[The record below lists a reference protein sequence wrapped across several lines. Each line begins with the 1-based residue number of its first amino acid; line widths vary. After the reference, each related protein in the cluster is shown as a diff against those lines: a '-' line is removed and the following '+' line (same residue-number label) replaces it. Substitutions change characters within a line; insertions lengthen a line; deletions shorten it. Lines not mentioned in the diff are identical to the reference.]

1 MFACFLL
8 SKQKEASKEKQN
20 KKKVKNKMEKT
31 NYQENRI
38 QQQEQQQKQELFD
51 SETKRKIKDSLQE
64 IYNKQQLQQ
73 QATNVS
79 GRKGSFIKFVH
90 DGEHKRLS
98 LTGQF
103 QKEQVPY
110 KDFITN
116 QVTEGK
122 FSERYF
128 FECYDITDS
137 NHPSEISTWER
148 GPKDAK
154 TILYWLSN
162 DKNVLDVIRHGLPGS
177 KTTTYDIHPSL
188 MD

>member
-1 MFACFLL
+1 
-8 SKQKEASKEKQN
+8 
-20 KKKVKNKMEKT
+20 MEP
-31 NYQENRI
+31 NYQENKV
-38 QQQEQQQKQELFD
+38 QQKQQQELFD
-51 SETKRKIKDSLQE
+51 LETKRKIQESLQE
-64 IYNKQQLQQ
+64 IYNKQQKQQ
-73 QATNVS
+73 QATKGS
-79 GRKGSFIKFVH
+79 DGRKGSFIKFVY

-103 QKEQVPY
+103 QKEQIPY
-110 KDFITN
+110 KDFVTN
-116 QVTEGK
+116 QVIEGR

-128 FECYDITDS
+128 FECYDITDP

-177 KTTTYDIHPSL
+177 KTTTYDIHPP
-188 MD
+188 MN

>member
-1 MFACFLL
+1 
-8 SKQKEASKEKQN
+8 
-20 KKKVKNKMEKT
+20 MET
-31 NYQENRI
+31 IRNYQENKV
-38 QQQEQQQKQELFD
+38 QQEQELFD
-51 SETKRKIKDSLQE
+51 LETKRKIKDSLQE

-79 GRKGSFIKFVH
+79 GRKGRFIKFVH

-103 QKEQVPY
+103 QKERIPY

-116 QVTEGK
+116 QVTEGR

-137 NHPSEISTWER
+137 NHPSEISIWER
-148 GPKDAK
+148 GPKDARD
-154 TILYWLSN
+154 ILYWLSN
-162 DKNVLDVIRHGLPGS
+162 NKNVLDVIRHGQPGS
-177 KTTTYDIHPSL
+177 KTTTYDIHPATI
-188 MD
+188 D

>member
-20 KKKVKNKMEKT
+20 KKKVKDKMEKT

-73 QATNVS
+73 QATNGNGN
-79 GRKGSFIKFVH
+79 GRKGKFIKFVH
-90 DGEHKRLS
+90 DGELKRLS
-98 LTGQF
+98 FTGQF

-116 QVTEGK
+116 QVTEGR

-137 NHPSEISTWER
+137 NCFYQNHYRQQICYNELLKIYL
-148 GPKDAK
+148 GNNCK
-154 TILYWLSN
+154 LY
-162 DKNVLDVIRHGLPGS
+162 LPIELQYGVPL
-177 KTTTYDIHPSL
+177 H
-188 MD
+188 

>member
-1 MFACFLL
+1 
-8 SKQKEASKEKQN
+8 
-20 KKKVKNKMEKT
+20 MERT
-31 NYQENRI
+31 RNYQENKV
-38 QQQEQQQKQELFD
+38 QQEQELFD
-51 SETKRKIKDSLQE
+51 LETKRKIKDSLQE

-73 QATNVS
+73 QATNVG
-79 GRKGSFIKFVH
+79 GRKGRYIKFVH

-116 QVTEGK
+116 QVIEGR

-137 NHPSEISTWER
+137 NHPSEISIWER
-148 GPKDAK
+148 GPKDARD
-154 TILYWLSN
+154 ILYWLSN
-162 DKNVLDVIRHGLPGS
+162 NKNVLDVIRHGQPGS
-177 KTTTYDIHPSL
+177 KTTTYDIHPATI
-188 MD
+188 D

>member
-1 MFACFLL
+1 
-8 SKQKEASKEKQN
+8 
-20 KKKVKNKMEKT
+20 MET
-31 NYQENRI
+31 TRNYQVDKI
-38 QQQEQQQKQELFD
+38 QQNQQESFD
-51 SETKRKIKDSLQE
+51 IETKRKIKDSLQE

-73 QATNVS
+73 QATNGS
-79 GRKGSFIKFVH
+79 GRKGKFIKFVY

-103 QKEQVPY
+103 QKEQIPY

-116 QVTEGK
+116 QVTEGR

-128 FECYDITDS
+128 FECYDITDP
-137 NHPSEISTWER
+137 NHPSEISIWER

-162 DKNVLDVIRHGLPGS
+162 DKNVLEVIRHGQPGS
-177 KTTTYDIHPSL
+177 KTTTYDIHPPP

>member
-1 MFACFLL
+1 
-8 SKQKEASKEKQN
+8 
-20 KKKVKNKMEKT
+20 VKSKMEI
-31 NYQENRI
+31 NYQENKV
-38 QQQEQQQKQELFD
+38 QQKQELFD
-51 SETKRKIKDSLQE
+51 SETKRKIQDSLQE
-64 IYNKQQLQQ
+64 IYNKQQRQQ
-73 QATNVS
+73 QAITGTGGN

-116 QVTEGK
+116 QVTEGR
-122 FSERYF
+122 FSERYS
-128 FECYDITDS
+128 FECYDITDP
-137 NHPSEISTWER
+137 NHPSDISIWER

-162 DKNVLDVIRHGLPGS
+162 NKNVLDVIRHGLPGS
-177 KTTTYDIHPSL
+177 KTTTYDIHPTI
-188 MD
+188 D

>member
-1 MFACFLL
+1 MK
-8 SKQKEASKEKQN
+8 S
-20 KKKVKNKMEKT
+20 KMEI
-31 NYQENRI
+31 NYQENKV
-38 QQQEQQQKQELFD
+38 QQKQELFD
-51 SETKRKIKDSLQE
+51 LETKRKIQDSLQE
-64 IYNKQQLQQ
+64 IYNKQQRQQ
-73 QATNVS
+73 QATNGGNS
-79 GRKGSFIKFVH
+79 RKGKFIKFVH

-103 QKEQVPY
+103 QKEQVSY

-116 QVTEGK
+116 QVIEGR

-137 NHPSEISTWER
+137 NHPSEKSTWER

-177 KTTTYDIHPSL
+177 KTTTYDIHPPL
-188 MD
+188 TD

>member
-1 MFACFLL
+1 
-8 SKQKEASKEKQN
+8 
-20 KKKVKNKMEKT
+20 MET
-31 NYQENRI
+31 TDYQENRV
-38 QQQEQQQKQELFD
+38 QQQESFD
-51 SETKRKIKDSLQE
+51 LETKRKIKDSLQE
-64 IYNKQQLQQ
+64 IYNKEQRQQP
-73 QATNVS
+73 AKGS
-79 GRKGSFIKFVH
+79 DGKGSFIKFVY

-110 KDFITN
+110 KDFITS
-116 QVTEGK
+116 QVIEGR

-137 NHPSEISTWER
+137 NHPSETSTWER

-162 DKNVLDVIRHGLPGS
+162 DKNVLDVIRHGQPGS

-188 MD
+188 MA

>member
-1 MFACFLL
+1 M
-8 SKQKEASKEKQN
+8 EAIR
-20 KKKVKNKMEKT
+20 
-31 NYQENRI
+31 NYQENKV
-38 QQQEQQQKQELFD
+38 QQQELFD
-51 SETKRKIKDSLQE
+51 LETKRKIQESLQE
-64 IYNKQQLQQ
+64 IYNKQQRQQ
-73 QATNVS
+73 QATNGS
-79 GRKGSFIKFVH
+79 GGGNGRKGKFIKFVH

-116 QVTEGK
+116 EVIQGR
-122 FSERYF
+122 FSERYS

-137 NHPSEISTWER
+137 DHPSEISIWER

-162 DKNVLDVIRHGLPGS
+162 DKNVLEVIRHGQPGS
-177 KTTTYDIHPSL
+177 KTTTYDIHPPI
-188 MD
+188 D